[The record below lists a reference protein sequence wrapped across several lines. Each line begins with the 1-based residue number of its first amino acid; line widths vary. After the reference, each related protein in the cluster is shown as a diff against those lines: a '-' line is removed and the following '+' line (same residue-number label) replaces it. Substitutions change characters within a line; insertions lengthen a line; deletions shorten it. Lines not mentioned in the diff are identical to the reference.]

1 MDSKCLLTSVF
12 VNLMQSTQRVLQ
24 IFEESI
30 EVISKASNQIA
41 LQTVE
46 AADLMI
52 ESLLSGGKL
61 LVCGNGGSAA
71 DAQHFSAE
79 MLNRYEKERPALPAI
94 ALTTDSSTMTAIA
107 NDYDY
112 QDVFAKQIQALG
124 QPKDTLV
131 VITTSGNSENLARAV
146 AAAHEKEMRCVGLNG
161 KTGGKLSKLLTSSDV
176 DIVVQGP
183 STARIQEVHGIVI
196 HCFCDLIDQHLL
208 GINA

>member
-1 MDSKCLLTSVF
+1 MDAAH
-12 VNLMQSTQRVLQ
+12 RVLE
-24 IFEESI
+24 IFEESV

-52 ESLLSGGKL
+52 NSLLNGGKI

-79 MLNRYEKERPALPAI
+79 MLNRFEKERPPLPAL
-94 ALTTDSSTMTAIA
+94 ALTTDSSTITAVA
-107 NDYDY
+107 NDYSYEDI
-112 QDVFAKQIQALG
+112 FSKQILAVG
-124 QPKDTLV
+124 QPKDTLL

-146 AAAHEKEMRCVGLNG
+146 TAAHEKEMHCVGLNG
-161 KTGGKLSKLLTSSDV
+161 KTGGTLSKLFTSGDI

-196 HCFCDLIDQHLL
+196 HCFCDLIDQRFL
-208 GINA
+208 GING